1 VADEPTPGPHV
12 LPAGA
17 RAVPSPA
24 PPDDDARASRVA
36 GRGGD
41 PAGLPPAAGAADAVG
56 RAGSSSQVEPPDAV
70 FVALADPTR
79 RAILRAVADGGP
91 VTATALA
98 GDLPVSRQAGAKHHG
113 LLRRA
118 GLVVA
123 ERAGRET
130 RFTVV
135 AAPLD
140 GLAVWAAAAGRR
152 WDDRLARLRRHLD

>member
-1 VADEPTPGPHV
+1 
-12 LPAGA
+12 
-17 RAVPSPA
+17 
-24 PPDDDARASRVA
+24 
-36 GRGGD
+36 
-41 PAGLPPAAGAADAVG
+41 VG

-98 GDLPVSRQAGAKHHG
+98 GDLPVSRQAVAKHLG

-118 GLVVA
+118 GLVAA
-123 ERAGRET
+123 EREGRET